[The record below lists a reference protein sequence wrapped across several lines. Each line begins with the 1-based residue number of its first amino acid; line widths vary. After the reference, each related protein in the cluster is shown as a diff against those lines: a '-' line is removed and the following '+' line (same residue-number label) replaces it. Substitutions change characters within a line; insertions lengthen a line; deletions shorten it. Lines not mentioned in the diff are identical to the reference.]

1 LTGSRDTFQ
10 KVLDSARQT
19 RALQSIEDELR
30 SENTPSD
37 DPQWRA
43 LDALRDR
50 VGLQFTSALKEAFD
64 QIVYPS
70 INSALRPTGT
80 DLAFAGNQS
89 GEATVRKT
97 LENAQKF
104 TNKIDDDGFRTKAEA
119 RLFGAADSKVVLWS
133 DFKRAAAVNTGWQIH
148 KISALDDLKLDCI
161 RRGLWREEG
170 NHIRRGPFPAPT
182 PEVSIRELSVE
193 DEGDG
198 ITYLKIEPLHAPSL
212 VYETGKTDPTKSS
225 SPVPTPTRFEA
236 KGLCYRFMALDPEA
250 LTRFSGIKE
259 WTAKLRLKQQL
270 HNRGDH
276 YEVEL
281 LALPKANGIVIRY
294 TTDGS
299 SPANSGFATYDGKF
313 RVPEKCRV
321 VCAMA
326 ICPEYDLV
334 SEQIKITIPQQG
346 QETRPSIDLKTPAR
360 WMQQTKL
367 DDSGAVW
374 DLIQRLE
381 KTSDV
386 RLFDIG
392 LTVESIDGQQSLE
405 YSGAIDAGYDHA
417 GVKSIA
423 EKLQEVVG
431 GGGLR
436 MSVGS
441 LGFPT
446 GQALLDWLK
455 ATNQQFNAA
464 KVKQ

>member
-1 LTGSRDTFQ
+1 M
-10 KVLDSARQT
+10 
-19 RALQSIEDELR
+19 
-30 SENTPSD
+30 
-37 DPQWRA
+37 
-43 LDALRDR
+43 
-50 VGLQFTSALKEAFD
+50 
-64 QIVYPS
+64 
-70 INSALRPTGT
+70 
-80 DLAFAGNQS
+80 
-89 GEATVRKT
+89 
-97 LENAQKF
+97 
-104 TNKIDDDGFRTKAEA
+104 
-119 RLFGAADSKVVLWS
+119 
-133 DFKRAAAVNTGWQIH
+133 
-148 KISALDDLKLDCI
+148 
-161 RRGLWREEG
+161 WREEG
-170 NHIRRGPFPAPT
+170 NHIRRGPFPAPI

-250 LTRFSGIKE
+250 LTRFSEVKE

-281 LALPKANGIVIRY
+281 LALPQANGIVIRY

-299 SPANSGFATYDGKF
+299 SPANSGFATYDGMF

-321 VCAMA
+321 VCAVA

-334 SEQIKITIPQQG
+334 SEQIKLTIPQQG
-346 QETRPSIDLKTPAR
+346 QEARPTIDPKTPAR

-392 LTVESIDGQQSLE
+392 LTAESTDGQQSLE

-423 EKLQEVVG
+423 EKLQEIVG

-455 ATNQQFNAA
+455 STNQQFNAA

>member
-1 LTGSRDTFQ
+1 M
-10 KVLDSARQT
+10 
-19 RALQSIEDELR
+19 
-30 SENTPSD
+30 
-37 DPQWRA
+37 
-43 LDALRDR
+43 
-50 VGLQFTSALKEAFD
+50 QFTSALKEAFD

-212 VYETGKTDPTKSS
+212 VYETGKTDPTKVS

-236 KGLCYRFMALDPEA
+236 KGLCYRFMALDPDE
-250 LTRFSGIKE
+250 LTRFSEVKE

-321 VCAMA
+321 VCAVA

-334 SEQIKITIPQQG
+334 SEQIKISIPQQG
-346 QETRPSIDLKTPAR
+346 QETRPTIDPKTPAR

-392 LTVESIDGQQSLE
+392 LTAESTDGQQSLE

-446 GQALLDWLK
+446 GQALLDWIK

>member
-1 LTGSRDTFQ
+1 
-10 KVLDSARQT
+10 
-19 RALQSIEDELR
+19 
-30 SENTPSD
+30 
-37 DPQWRA
+37 
-43 LDALRDR
+43 
-50 VGLQFTSALKEAFD
+50 
-64 QIVYPS
+64 
-70 INSALRPTGT
+70 
-80 DLAFAGNQS
+80 
-89 GEATVRKT
+89 
-97 LENAQKF
+97 
-104 TNKIDDDGFRTKAEA
+104 
-119 RLFGAADSKVVLWS
+119 
-133 DFKRAAAVNTGWQIH
+133 
-148 KISALDDLKLDCI
+148 
-161 RRGLWREEG
+161 
-170 NHIRRGPFPAPT
+170 
-182 PEVSIRELSVE
+182 
-193 DEGDG
+193 
-198 ITYLKIEPLHAPSL
+198 
-212 VYETGKTDPTKSS
+212 
-225 SPVPTPTRFEA
+225 VPTPTRFEA
-236 KGLCYRFMALDPEA
+236 KGLCYRFLALDPEA
-250 LTRFSGIKE
+250 LSRISEIKE

-321 VCAMA
+321 VCAVA
-326 ICPEYDLV
+326 ICPEYELI

-346 QETRPSIDLKTPAR
+346 QETRPTIDPKTPAR

-392 LTVESIDGQQSLE
+392 LTAESTDGQQSLE